1 MKNILKP
8 GKMNYLKSFIEDC
21 KYYDKE
27 NKELNSIIK
36 YANIK
41 NKTILDIGTGIGRL
55 SFPLS
60 KYAKEVTALDSDKR
74 LAPYFKKHKKG
85 NVKFI
90 NQKAENFL
98 KQNKNFDIILL
109 AWPTFNFKFINSI
122 KKTMNKNSLFIF
134 ITFDNN
140 SDYETIINNLEP
152 KKSFDKEVKNKKKFL
167 SLLNKN
173 FKIILKK
180 KINTKYIY
188 LDKNIAFKV
197 IKNSMKLWFNIKF
210 NKEKENILKEII
222 KEHKKDNKVIFG
234 EKIWFYI
241 MKK

>member
-85 NVKFI
+85 K
-90 NQKAENFL
+90 
-98 KQNKNFDIILL
+98 
-109 AWPTFNFKFINSI
+109 
-122 KKTMNKNSLFIF
+122 
-134 ITFDNN
+134 
-140 SDYETIINNLEP
+140 
-152 KKSFDKEVKNKKKFL
+152 
-167 SLLNKN
+167 
-173 FKIILKK
+173 
-180 KINTKYIY
+180 
-188 LDKNIAFKV
+188 
-197 IKNSMKLWFNIKF
+197 
-210 NKEKENILKEII
+210 
-222 KEHKKDNKVIFG
+222 
-234 EKIWFYI
+234 
-241 MKK
+241 